1 MAAVAEDEVGEE
13 GVGMDRR
20 AIGEGRRRLQGKG
33 GGRRAGGE
41 WETKVRVRGF
51 VRRNRVDGGGRIP
64 LDGEECKRIREYG
77 RPNPH
82 ASGRLFPTSV
92 WDPHPPQQHDK
103 SSLTIRP

>member
-41 WETKVRVRGF
+41 WETKVRVG
-51 VRRNRVDGGGRIP
+51 D
-64 LDGEECKRIREYG
+64 
-77 RPNPH
+77 
-82 ASGRLFPTSV
+82 LFAG
-92 WDPHPPQQHDK
+92 
-103 SSLTIRP
+103 IE